1 MAHSYVTAS
10 DLPQALPVF
19 PLDGAL
25 LLPRGQLPLNIFE
38 PRYLNMIDDVMAGDR
53 LIGMIQTTGGS
64 RERPALAPIGCAG
77 RITHFAETS
86 DGRYLITLT
95 GVARFRVTRC
105 PRATAPSGRPTGATG
120 AAAPGGRSTRGRAMS
135 TIARSTGSRP
145 RPKS

>member
-64 RERPALAPIGCAG
+64 RCGPN
-77 RITHFAETS
+77 S
-86 DGRYLITLT
+86 
-95 GVARFRVTRC
+95 
-105 PRATAPSGRPTGATG
+105 
-120 AAAPGGRSTRGRAMS
+120 
-135 TIARSTGSRP
+135 ARSRLT
-145 RPKS
+145 